1 MREVKIS
8 PVLNGWIVTVGCQ
21 SVVFQDREVMIGEVD
36 RYIGDPDK
44 VEKEYMAKAKNKMD
58 SDVETGIDPL
68 DSYGTSMDKL
78 LKKRE

>member
-1 MREVKIS
+1 
-8 PVLNGWIVTVGCQ
+8 
-21 SVVFQDREVMIGEVD
+21 MIGEVD

>member
-21 SVVFQDREVMIGEVD
+21 QVVFQDREVMIGEVD

-44 VEKEYMAKAKNKMD
+44 VEKEYMTKAKNKVNSEPEPDM
-58 SDVETGIDPL
+58 EPKQTPYLCGEPRL
-68 DSYGTSMDKL
+68 
-78 LKKRE
+78 R